1 MSRNLSSSQF
11 LALLDAVFQC
21 APREAG
27 LTFLVDLPD
36 DRVHDS
42 SGWMDRRRIATEW
55 YLMLQDS
62 WDVMPFEK
70 LTFCAYPNVG
80 TNNGDLPQDI
90 LLVEQVN
97 RHGTIASSLDTT
109 FDAVLRDSSVVL
121 APTELSATAPLK
133 MLARRLGFRGATM
146 PGFSR
151 AMMPALGLNYESVNR
166 RVLQIQERM
175 NRASGANVMLG
186 VGEDVL
192 HPLHIDLRFRN
203 GHASGG
209 LIRQPGN
216 VANLPSGE
224 AYIVPYEGEE
234 PGERSQ
240 TTGVLPVQFGDEVVR
255 FRILENKA
263 VEVLSDGPASAQQAR
278 LLDAEPAYGNIA
290 ELGVGVLS
298 EWGVKPVGSTLLDE
312 KLGLHIAF
320 GRSEHFGGQVGP
332 AQFSAPDRV
341 VHIDWVY
348 VPEVQPRISVRYLNF
363 IYPDGSEE
371 NIMRDGKLTVGM
383 L

>member
-11 LALLDAVFQC
+11 IALLDAVFKFS
-21 APREAG
+21 PRERG

-36 DRVHDS
+36 DRVRDS
-42 SGWMDRRRIATEW
+42 SAWMDRRRIATEW
-55 YLMLQDS
+55 YLMVQDS
-62 WDVMPFEK
+62 WDAMPFEK

-80 TNNGDLPQDI
+80 TNNGDLPRDV

-97 RHGTIASSLDTT
+97 RHGTISSSLDTT
-109 FDAVLRDSSVVL
+109 LEAVLKDSSIVL

-133 MLARRLGFRGATM
+133 VLARSLGFRGATM

-151 AMMPALGLNYESVNR
+151 AMMPSLGLNYENVNR

-186 VGEDVL
+186 VGDDVL
-192 HPLHIDLRFRN
+192 YPLHIDLRFRD

-209 LIRQPGN
+209 LIRQAGS

-255 FRILENKA
+255 FRVKENIA
-263 VEVLSDGPASAQQAR
+263 VEVLSEGPQAIKQAR
-278 LLDAEPAYGNIA
+278 LLQEEPAYGNIA

-320 GRSEHFGGQVGP
+320 GRSEHFGGQTGP
-332 AQFSAPDRV
+332 AQFSSPARV

-348 VPEVQPRISVRYLNF
+348 VPEVQPQIHVRYVNF
-363 IYPDGSEE
+363 VYPDGSEE
-371 NIMRDGKLTVGM
+371 TIMRDGKIVVGII
-383 L
+383 

>member
-11 LALLDAVFQC
+11 IALLDAVFQC
-21 APREAG
+21 GPRERG
-27 LTFLVDLPD
+27 LTFMVDLPG
-36 DRVHDS
+36 DRLHDS
-42 SGWMDRRRIATEW
+42 SAWMDRRRIATEW
-55 YLMLQDS
+55 YLTLQDS
-62 WDVMPFEK
+62 WDAMPFEK

-80 TNNGDLPQDI
+80 TNNGDLPQEI

-97 RHGTIASSLDTT
+97 RHGTIASGLDTT
-109 FDAVLRDSSVVL
+109 LEEVLNDSSIVL
-121 APTELSATAPLK
+121 APTELSSTAPLK
-133 MLARRLGFRGATM
+133 VLARRLGFRGATM

-151 AMMPALGLNYESVNR
+151 AMIPALGLNYESVNR

-186 VGEDVL
+186 VGDDAL
-192 HPLHIDLRFRN
+192 FPLHIDLRFRN

-209 LIRQPGN
+209 LIRQPGS

-240 TTGVLPVQFGDEVVR
+240 TTGVLPVQFGSEVVR
-255 FRILENKA
+255 FRIKENKA
-263 VEVLSDGPASAQQAR
+263 VEVLSEGPAAEKQAR
-278 LLDAEPAYGNIA
+278 LLAGEPAYGNIA

-320 GRSEHFGGQVGP
+320 GRSEHFGGQTGP
-332 AQFSAPDRV
+332 AQFSAPDKV

-348 VPEVQPRISVRYLNF
+348 VPEVQPSIQVRYVNF

-371 NIMRDGKLTVGM
+371 TIIRDGRLMVGKL
-383 L
+383 

>member
-11 LALLDAVFQC
+11 LTLLDAVFHC
-21 APREAG
+21 GPHEAG

-36 DRVHDS
+36 DRLHDS
-42 SGWMDRRRIATEW
+42 SAWMDRRRIATEW

-62 WDVMPFEK
+62 WDVMPFDK

-80 TNNGDLPQDI
+80 TNNGDLPHEV

-109 FDAVLRDSSVVL
+109 MEAVLKDCSIVL

-133 MLARRLGFRGATM
+133 VFARRLGFRGATM

-151 AMMPALGLNYESVNR
+151 AMIPALGLNYESVNR
-166 RVLQIQERM
+166 RVEQIQDRM

-186 VGEDVL
+186 VGDDVL

-209 LIRQPGN
+209 LIRQPGS

-255 FRILENKA
+255 FRIKENKA
-263 VEVLSDGPASAQQAR
+263 VEVLSEGPAAEKQAR
-278 LLDAEPAYGNIA
+278 LLEEEPAYGNIA

-320 GRSEHFGGQVGP
+320 GRSEHFGGQTGP
-332 AQFSAPDRV
+332 DQFSSPDKV

-348 VPEVQPRISVRYLNF
+348 VPDVQPLITVRYVNF
-363 IYPDGSEE
+363 VYPDGSEE
-371 NIMRDGKLTVGM
+371 TIIRDGRIMVGVI
-383 L
+383 

>member
-36 DRVHDS
+36 GRVSDS
-42 SGWMDRRRIATEW
+42 AAWKDRRRIATEW

-62 WDVMPFEK
+62 WDAMPFEK
-70 LTFCAYPNVG
+70 LSFCAYPNVG

-109 FDAVLRDSSVVL
+109 FEAVLKDSSIVL

-151 AMMPALGLNYESVNR
+151 AMMPSLGLNYESVNR
-166 RVLQIQERM
+166 RVLQIQDRM
-175 NRASGANVMLG
+175 NRASGANVLLG
-186 VGEDVL
+186 VGDDVL

-209 LIRQPGN
+209 LIRQPGS

-263 VEVLSDGPASAQQAR
+263 VEVLSDGPASGKQAR
-278 LLDAEPAYGNIA
+278 MLAAEPAYGNIA

-332 AQFSAPDRV
+332 AQFSAPDKV

-348 VPEVQPRISVRYLNF
+348 VPEVQPLITVRYLNF
-363 IYPDGSEE
+363 VYPDGSEE
-371 NIMRDGKLTVGM
+371 NIIRDGKLMVGIA
-383 L
+383 